1 MKFTY
6 TQELELSQ
14 AHFYFNS
21 KSVIIKKALGFTGLK
36 AKALGF
42 TGLKA
47 DVDTD
52 CDYCEELSVYLELK
66 VSQKV
71 GKGDTYEVHTSLP
84 LSYCGWLD
92 DLLQGEFLSEEQV
105 QKLITLINQIN
116 IID

>member
-21 KSVIIKKALGFTGLK
+21 KSVIIK
-36 AKALGF
+36 KALGF